1 MKNINS
7 YAVIGMGRFG
17 SAVAKELARSGADV
31 LAIDIN
37 EERVRAIAEHV
48 TRAVK
53 ADITDAETVAGM
65 GLGNMDAVVVATTRS
80 MDASILAT
88 ITAKESGAPYVI
100 AKALDEMHAKILAKV
115 GADKVIIPE
124 KESGVRIARNLIN
137 GNFLDFYELS
147 DHISMVEIAVKKE
160 WIGQNLRQL
169 DFRREY
175 GINVIAYQAT
185 GKDLIVNI
193 PPDMPFLEG
202 TVWITGTTEAV
213 SKVVNR

>member
-1 MKNINS
+1 MKHINS

-175 GINVIAYQAT
+175 GVNVIAYQAT
-185 GKDLIVNI
+185 DKELIVNI
-193 PPDMPFLEG
+193 PPDMLFSEG
-202 TVWITGTTEAV
+202 TVWVTGTTEAV
-213 SKVVNR
+213 SKIVNR

>member
-17 SAVAKELARSGADV
+17 SSVAKELTKSGADV
-31 LAIDIN
+31 LAIDSN
-37 EERVRAIAEHV
+37 EEKVRSVAEFV
-48 TRAVK
+48 TQAVK
-53 ADITDAETVAGM
+53 ADITDAETVSAL
-65 GLGNMDAVVVATTRS
+65 GLGNMDAVIVAVTRS

-88 ITAKESGAPYVI
+88 ISAKENGASYVI
-100 AKALDEMHAKILAKV
+100 AKAMDEMHAKILAKV
-115 GADKVIIPE
+115 GADRVIIPE

-160 WIGQNLRQL
+160 WVGKNLRQL

-175 GINVIAYQAT
+175 GVNVIAYDAV
-185 GKDLIVNI
+185 DEELIVNI
-193 PPDMPFLEG
+193 PPDMPLKEG
-202 TVWITGTTEAV
+202 TIWVTGTTKAV
-213 SKVVNR
+213 SQVVNK